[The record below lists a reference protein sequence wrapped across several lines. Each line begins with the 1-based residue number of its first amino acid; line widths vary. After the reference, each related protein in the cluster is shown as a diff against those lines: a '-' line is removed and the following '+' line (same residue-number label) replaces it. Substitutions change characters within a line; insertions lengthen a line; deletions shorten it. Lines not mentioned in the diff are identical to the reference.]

1 MFTKKGAIL
10 LNNPKKLYTQR
21 KVKHKPSDH
30 SLLSFMK
37 NKKYVTY
44 ARDIFVRMKIM
55 KKNLNF
61 AIKSE
66 IIVITAENLEELI
79 IVFAI

>member
-1 MFTKKGAIL
+1 
-10 LNNPKKLYTQR
+10 
-21 KVKHKPSDH
+21 
-30 SLLSFMK
+30 MK

-44 ARDIFVRMKIM
+44 ARDIFVRMKII